1 MTQVLVSQ
9 RDPALR
15 NPTKPVG
22 PFYTRE
28 EATRLCAT
36 LGWRMVEDAQRGY
49 RRVVPSPRPKEII
62 ELPAIQAALGSDALV
77 IACGGCGIPVVFS
90 RERLVG
96 IDAVI
101 DKDLT
106 SSLLASELEA
116 ELLLISTSVDRV
128 ALNYGTP
135 GEQPLGHL
143 TASEAR
149 RYLREGQLPS
159 GSMGPKIEAALGYLE
174 HGNNLVI
181 ITSPQRIGEALHALA
196 GTRITPTLRVADAP
210 RTRDAA

>member
-1 MTQVLVSQ
+1 MLNAVTDGSCPHLDPRRSSSFPPFRRPRERRT
-9 RDPALR
+9 RD
-15 NPTKPVG
+15 
-22 PFYTRE
+22 
-28 EATRLCAT
+28 
-36 LGWRMVEDAQRGY
+36 
-49 RRVVPSPRPKEII
+49 
-62 ELPAIQAALGSDALV
+62 
-77 IACGGCGIPVVFS
+77 GGGIPVVFS

-181 ITSPQRIGEALHALA
+181 ITSPQRIAEALHALA